1 MRSLSSDSGIA
12 PDNPF
17 GGEAEFKKI
26 NFFIQILMNFL
37 KKFRERG
44 KLSAILKRIKKLT
57 YSFSHSLQTS
67 FFVTINYM
75 RRLCVGG
82 DMAIFIF
89 WYFPE

>member
-26 NFFIQILMNFL
+26 NFFIQILMNFI

-44 KLSAILKRIKKLT
+44 KLSDILKRIK
-57 YSFSHSLQTS
+57 
-67 FFVTINYM
+67 N
-75 RRLCVGG
+75 
-82 DMAIFIF
+82 
-89 WYFPE
+89 